1 MTTEQEFLSIPSRF
15 YCIAT
20 LLKNDYVR
28 RFKDLEL
35 YCSQVLKVAQRR
47 RRGRKLVVVGERT
60 KTVYYIPTTRA
71 SEQQILVT
79 CDQMMRIFC

>member
-1 MTTEQEFLSIPSRF
+1 MTTAQEFLSIPPHF
-15 YCIAT
+15 CCIAT

-47 RRGRKLVVVGERT
+47 RRGRKLVVCSSGRKDQNCVLHTDDE
-60 KTVYYIPTTRA
+60 
-71 SEQQILVT
+71 SELVAEADT
-79 CDQMMRIFC
+79 SNM